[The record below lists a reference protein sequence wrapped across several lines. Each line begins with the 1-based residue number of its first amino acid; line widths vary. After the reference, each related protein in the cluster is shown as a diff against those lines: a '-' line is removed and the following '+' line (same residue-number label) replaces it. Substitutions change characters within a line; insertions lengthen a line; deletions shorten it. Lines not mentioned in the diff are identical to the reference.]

1 MQNFVAFL
9 LPVPL
14 IEFRSMSRINQQEIA
29 EMLQLSQTT
38 VSRSLAN
45 HPAINAETKAMVLEA
60 AAKLG
65 YSQRIKRTQQSAA
78 AQRTAIWGILIT
90 MPRQHSGPAE
100 IFQQALRG
108 IADKSSAQDSVLDV
122 VYHDPGDSS
131 PQKLLKRIR
140 ATGWKGAILIY
151 PIAPALAHEIA
162 NQVACVSIIENY
174 QHDLIDSVDVDQSEA
189 IFSLVRMLHEQGH
202 RRIGFTSWVYS
213 VEAPWVTH
221 RFGSFV
227 ESLYRLGMEF
237 SPQNVVN
244 LKQGEQLEPPD
255 IARIWTDKVRRG
267 DVSAIVCAADHQA
280 YPLVEAFRA
289 AGIRVPEDVSVTGFD
304 GIIPPPGQKQ
314 LATVKVPYEELGRSA
329 THQLIRRIE
338 QPTAPRRHI
347 LVDGIIE
354 AGETVKAPRQVTT
367 TAV

>member
-1 MQNFVAFL
+1 
-9 LPVPL
+9 
-14 IEFRSMSRINQQEIA
+14 MSRINQQEIA
-29 EMLQLSQTT
+29 QMLQLSQTT

-65 YSQRIKRTQQSAA
+65 YSQRIKRTHPGTA

-108 IADKSSAQDSVLDV
+108 IADKSSAQESILDV
-122 VYHDPGDSS
+122 VYHDPAESS
-131 PQKLLKRIR
+131 PQKLLRRIR
-140 ATGWKGAILIY
+140 STGWKGAILIY
-151 PIAPALAHEIA
+151 PIAPTLAHEIA

-174 QHDLIDSVDVDQSEA
+174 RHDLIDSVDVDQSEA
-189 IFSLVRMLHEQGH
+189 IFSLVKLLRDRGH
-202 RRIGFTSWVYS
+202 SRIGFSSWVYS

-227 ESLYRLGMEF
+227 ESLYRLGLDFDPE
-237 SPQNVVN
+237 NVVN
-244 LKQGEQLEPPD
+244 LKQGEQLEPPEV
-255 IARIWTDKVRRG
+255 ARIWAEKVRRG
-267 DVSAIVCAADHQA
+267 DVTAIVCAADHQA
-280 YPLVEAFRA
+280 YPLVEALKA
-289 AGIRVPEDVSVTGFD
+289 ADIRVPEDVSVTGFD
-304 GIIPPPGQKQ
+304 GIVPPPGQKQ

-329 THQLIRRIE
+329 THQLMRRIE

-347 LVDGIIE
+347 LVDGDIE
-354 AGETVKAPRQVTT
+354 AGETVKAPRQLTP